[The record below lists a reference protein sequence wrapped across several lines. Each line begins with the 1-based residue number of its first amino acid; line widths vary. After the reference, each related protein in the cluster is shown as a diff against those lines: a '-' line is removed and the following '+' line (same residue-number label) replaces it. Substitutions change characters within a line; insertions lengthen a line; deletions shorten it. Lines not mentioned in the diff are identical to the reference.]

1 MTRIPPTTNFDIL
14 FTSDLHGAIRPI
26 HYNTNAY
33 RHSGLA
39 LLASLIRQERERSP
53 ELLLVDNGD
62 LLQGSP
68 LASYAAS
75 HGSKEQTHP
84 FIHVLS
90 ELGYD
95 AAVMGNHEFNYGQE
109 LLRGAVQGSSF
120 PWLSANIVMKR
131 EKQSSELAHQ
141 ELHGDQPAYMTYQDE
156 SIVVHT
162 YQVDSSENSN
172 EAVSERL
179 DDKQPVAGLPL
190 APDGAGI
197 PAFGEPYLV
206 KTLSSGVKI
215 ALLGATTHY
224 IPNWEHPKN
233 IEGLHFLDALDTI
246 RTWVKYIRKYEQ
258 PDVLVVSYHGGFECD
273 PETGEATERL
283 TGENQ
288 AYEICREIE
297 GIDVLLTGHQH
308 RQLTDEIHGVTVI
321 QPGFNGSGLG
331 HVSVQLQQSP
341 DTGKWLVTEKKA
353 KLLLLEDY
361 PDLKPD
367 PVVMK
372 LTDELEASAQTWLDQ
387 PIGEVAGDGDLSIS
401 SATQLRLQ
409 AHPFIDFVHQ
419 VQIEATGAQ
428 LSNTAMLSEE
438 ARGFGNQITVRD
450 VLSNFI
456 YPNTL
461 TVLELSGR
469 DIREA
474 LEQTARYFE
483 LDTSGKVVVNPAYM
497 QPKPQHYNY
506 DMWAGIEYE
515 LNISQPVGN
524 RVVKLEREGKPLGM
538 DEKYSVVMNS
548 YRAAGGGDYA
558 MYPGKKVLHEGAT
571 DMAALVEDFI
581 RRHQPLQV
589 GEVHNWKVTN

>member
-14 FTSDLHGAIRPI
+14 FTSDLHGAIRPV

-33 RHSGLA
+33 RHAGLA

-53 ELLLVDNGD
+53 ELLLIDNGD

-75 HGSKEQTHP
+75 HAPKAQTHP
-84 FIHVLS
+84 FIHVLN

-109 LLRGAVQGSSF
+109 LLRGAVEGSSF
-120 PWLSANIVMKR
+120 PWLSANILMKR
-131 EKQSSELAHQ
+131 EKQQ
-141 ELHGDQPAYMTYQDE
+141 
-156 SIVVHT
+156 IV
-162 YQVDSSENSN
+162 
-172 EAVSERL
+172 
-179 DDKQPVAGLPL
+179 GLPL
-190 APDGAGI
+190 APDGAGF
-197 PAFGEPYLV
+197 PAFGEPYLI
-206 KTLSSGVKI
+206 KTLSTGVKV

-233 IEGLHFLDALDTI
+233 IEGLHFMNAMDTI
-246 RTWVKYIRKYEQ
+246 RTWVKYIREHEH

-273 PETGEATERL
+273 LETGEPAERL

-288 AYEICREIE
+288 AYAICREID
-297 GIDVLLTGHQH
+297 GIDILLTGHQH
-308 RQLTDEIHGVTVI
+308 RQLTGEIHGVTVI

-331 HVSVQLQQSP
+331 QVSVQLQQSP
-341 DTGKWLVTEKKA
+341 DTDKWVVTEKKA

-367 PVVMK
+367 PAVMK
-372 LTDELEASAQTWLDQ
+372 LTNELEASAQTWLDQ
-387 PIGEVAGDGDLSIS
+387 PIGGVDGDGDLSIS

-419 VQIEATGAQ
+419 VQMEATGAQ

-438 ARGFGNQITVRD
+438 ARGFGKQITVRD

-461 TVLELSGR
+461 TVLELSGK

-483 LDTSGKVVVNPAYM
+483 LNISGEVVVNPAYM

-515 LNISQPVGN
+515 LNISQPVGS
-524 RVVKLEREGKPLGM
+524 RVVKLERDGKPLEM
-538 DEKYSVVMNS
+538 DGTYSVVMNS

-581 RRHQPLQV
+581 RRHHPLQV
-589 GEVHNWKVTN
+589 REVNNWKVTN

>member
-1 MTRIPPTTNFDIL
+1 MTRILPTTNFDIL

-33 RHSGLA
+33 RHAGLA
-39 LLASLIRQERERSP
+39 LLASLIQQERERSP

-75 HGSKEQTHP
+75 HGSKDGIHP
-84 FIHVLS
+84 FINVLN

-95 AAVMGNHEFNYGQE
+95 AAVMGNHEFNYGQN
-109 LLRGAVQGSSF
+109 LLHDAVRSSSF
-120 PWLSANIVMKR
+120 PWLSANIV
-131 EKQSSELAHQ
+131 KQEEH
-141 ELHGDQPAYMTYQDE
+141 P
-156 SIVVHT
+156 I
-162 YQVDSSENSN
+162 
-172 EAVSERL
+172 
-179 DDKQPVAGLPL
+179 
-190 APDGAGI
+190 APGGTVT
-197 PAFGEPYLV
+197 PAFGPPYLI
-206 KTLSSGVKI
+206 KNLSSGVKI

-233 IEGLHFLDALDTI
+233 IEGLHFLDALETI
-246 RTWVKYIRKYEQ
+246 RTWVHYIRQNEQ

-273 PETGEATERL
+273 LESGEPAERL

-288 AYEICREIE
+288 AYAICREID

-308 RQLTDEIHGVTVI
+308 RQFIAEVHGVTVI

-341 DTGKWLVTEKKA
+341 DTGKWVITDKKA
-353 KLLLLEDY
+353 KLLLLEDC
-361 PDLKPD
+361 PELKLD

-372 LTDELEASAQTWLDQ
+372 VTEELEASAQQWLDQ

-409 AHPFIDFVHQ
+409 AHPFIDFVHE
-419 VQIEATGAQ
+419 VQMEATGAL

-438 ARGFGNQITVRD
+438 ARGFGSQITVRD

-461 TVLELSGR
+461 TVLELSGE

-483 LDTSGKVVVNPAYM
+483 LDPSGEVIVNPAYIH
-497 QPKPQHYNY
+497 PKPQHYNY

-515 LNISQPVGN
+515 LDISQPVGR
-524 RVVKLEREGKPLGM
+524 RVVKLEREGKPLEM
-538 DEKYSVVMNS
+538 DGTYAVVMNS

-571 DMAALVEDFI
+571 DMAALVEDYI

-589 GEVHNWKVTN
+589 REVHNWKVTS

>member
-1 MTRIPPTTNFDIL
+1 MTPIPPTTNFDIV

-33 RHSGLA
+33 RPAGLA

-53 ELLLVDNGD
+53 ELLLIDNGD

-75 HGSKEQTHP
+75 HNSKDGIHP
-84 FIHVLS
+84 FINVLN

-95 AAVMGNHEFNYGQE
+95 AAVPGNHEFNYGQE
-109 LLRGAVQGSSF
+109 LLRGAVEGSSF

-131 EKQSSELAHQ
+131 EKQTPELANAEHPAN
-141 ELHGDQPAYMTYQDE
+141 QPVYMTYEDTP
-156 SIVVHT
+156 IAVHC
-162 YQVDSSENSN
+162 YNADSSGDSENTRL
-172 EAVSERL
+172 ER
-179 DDKQPVAGLPL
+179 PI
-190 APDGAGI
+190 APTGAGI
-197 PAFGEPYLV
+197 PAFGHPYLV

-233 IEGLHFLDALDTI
+233 IEGLHFLDALETI
-246 RTWVKYIRKYEQ
+246 RAWVAYIREYEQ
-258 PDVLVVSYHGGFECD
+258 PDVLVVSYHGGFEC
-273 PETGEATERL
+273 ELESGEPAERL

-288 AYEICREIE
+288 AYAICREIE

-308 RQLTDEIHGVTVI
+308 RQLTAEIHGVTVI
-321 QPGFNGSGLG
+321 QPGFNGNAAG
-331 HVSVQLQQSP
+331 HVSVQLDLLP
-341 DTGKWLVTEKKA
+341 GGKWAVTDKKA
-353 KLLLLEDY
+353 RLLLLDEY

-367 PVVMK
+367 PLVMQ
-372 LTDELEASAQTWLDQ
+372 LTEELEASAQTWLDQ
-387 PIGEVAGDGDLSIS
+387 PIGEVAGDGDLSIK
-401 SATQLRLQ
+401 SAAQLRLQ
-409 AHPFIDFVHQ
+409 AHPFIEFVHQ
-419 VQIEATGAQ
+419 VQLEATGAQ

-438 ARGFGNQITVRD
+438 ARGFGRQITVRD

-461 TVLELSGR
+461 TVLELSGA

-483 LDTSGKVVVNPAYM
+483 LDASGKVAVNPAYM

-515 LNISQPVGN
+515 LDISKPVGR
-524 RVVKLEREGKPLGM
+524 RVVQLEREGKPLEM
-538 DEKYSVVMNS
+538 DATYAVVMNS

-571 DMAALVEDFI
+571 DMAALVEDYI
-581 RRHQPLQV
+581 RRHQPLLV
-589 GEVHNWKVTN
+589 NEVHNWRVTC

>member
-1 MTRIPPTTNFDIL
+1 MTHIPPTTNFDIL

-33 RHSGLA
+33 RHAGLA
-39 LLASLIRQERERSP
+39 LLASLIRQERERSH
-53 ELLLVDNGD
+53 ELLLIDNGD

-75 HGSKEQTHP
+75 HGSKVQTHP
-84 FIHVLS
+84 FIHVLN

-109 LLRGAVQGSSF
+109 LLRGAVEGSSF
-120 PWLSANIVMKR
+120 PWLSANIVK
-131 EKQSSELAHQ
+131 
-141 ELHGDQPAYMTYQDE
+141 DE

-162 YQVDSSENSN
+162 YRVDSSEN
-172 EAVSERL
+172 ETTSERL
-179 DDKQPVAGLPL
+179 DDKQQVSALPL

-197 PAFGEPYLV
+197 PAFGEPYMI

-233 IEGLHFLDALDTI
+233 IEGLHFLDALETI
-246 RTWVKYIRKYEQ
+246 RAWVKYIRAYEQ

-273 PETGEATERL
+273 LETGEAAERL

-308 RQLTDEIHGVTVI
+308 RQLTAEIHGVTVI

-341 DTGKWLVTEKKA
+341 DGKWLVADKQA
-353 KLLLLEDY
+353 RLLLLDEH
-361 PDLKPD
+361 PDIKPD

-419 VQIEATGAQ
+419 VQMEATGAQ

-438 ARGFGNQITVRD
+438 ARGFGEQITVRD

-461 TVLELSGR
+461 TVLELSGK

-506 DMWAGIEYE
+506 DMWAGIDYE
-515 LNISQPVGN
+515 LNISQPVGS

-538 DEKYSVVMNS
+538 AKKYSVVMNS

-581 RRHQPLQV
+581 RRHHPLQV
-589 GEVHNWKVTN
+589 REVHNWKVTS

>member
-1 MTRIPPTTNFDIL
+1 MTRIPPTTNFNIL

-33 RHSGLA
+33 RHAGLA

-53 ELLLVDNGD
+53 ELLLIDNGD

-75 HGSKEQTHP
+75 HGSKVQTHP
-84 FIHVLS
+84 FIHILN

-95 AAVMGNHEFNYGQE
+95 ATVMGNHEFNYGQE

-131 EKQSSELAHQ
+131 EKQSPELAHQ
-141 ELHGDQPAYMTYQDE
+141 ELHGDQPQ
-156 SIVVHT
+156 
-162 YQVDSSENSN
+162 
-172 EAVSERL
+172 
-179 DDKQPVAGLPL
+179 VAGLPL

-206 KTLSSGVKI
+206 KTLSTGVKI

-233 IEGLHFLDALDTI
+233 IEGLHFLDALETI
-246 RTWVKYIRKYEQ
+246 RAWVKYIREYEQ

-273 PETGEATERL
+273 LETGEAAEHL

-308 RQLTDEIHGVTVI
+308 RQLTAEIHGVTVI

-341 DTGKWLVTEKKA
+341 DGKWLVADKQA
-353 KLLLLEDY
+353 RLLLLDEH

-372 LTDELEASAQTWLDQ
+372 LTDELESSAQTWLDH

-409 AHPFIDFVHQ
+409 AHPFIDLVHQ
-419 VQIEATGAQ
+419 VQMEATGAQ

-438 ARGFGNQITVRD
+438 ARGFGKQITVRD

-461 TVLELSGR
+461 TVLELSGK

-483 LDTSGKVVVNPAYM
+483 LDTSGKVIVNPAYM

-506 DMWAGIEYE
+506 DMWAGIDYE
-515 LNISQPVGN
+515 LNISQPVGS

-581 RRHQPLQV
+581 RRHQPLHV
-589 GEVHNWKVTN
+589 REVHNWKVTC

>member
-33 RHSGLA
+33 RHAGLA

-53 ELLLVDNGD
+53 ELLLIDNGD

-75 HGSKEQTHP
+75 HGSKAQTHP
-84 FIHVLS
+84 FIHVLN

-109 LLRGAVQGSSF
+109 LLRDAVEGSSF
-120 PWLSANIVMKR
+120 PWLSANIA
-131 EKQSSELAHQ
+131 E
-141 ELHGDQPAYMTYQDE
+141 
-156 SIVVHT
+156 
-162 YQVDSSENSN
+162 
-172 EAVSERL
+172 
-179 DDKQPVAGLPL
+179 LPL
-190 APDGAGI
+190 VPEGAAI
-197 PAFGEPYLV
+197 PAFGEPYLI

-233 IEGLHFLDALDTI
+233 IEGLHFMDAMDTI
-246 RTWVKYIRKYEQ
+246 RTWVKYIREHEQ

-273 PETGEATERL
+273 LETGEPAERL

-288 AYEICREIE
+288 AYAICREID

-308 RQLTDEIHGVTVI
+308 RQLTGEIHGVTVI

-331 HVSVQLQQSP
+331 QVSVQLQQSP
-341 DTGKWLVTEKKA
+341 DTGKWVVTEKKA
-353 KLLLLEDY
+353 KLQLLEDY
-361 PDLKPD
+361 PDLRPD
-367 PVVMK
+367 PAVMK
-372 LTDELEASAQTWLDQ
+372 LTNELEASAQTWLDQ

-419 VQIEATGAQ
+419 VQMEATGAQ

-438 ARGFGNQITVRD
+438 ARGFGKQITVRD

-461 TVLELSGR
+461 TVLELSGK

-483 LDTSGKVVVNPAYM
+483 LNISGEVVVNPAYM

-515 LNISQPVGN
+515 LNISQPVDS
-524 RVVKLEREGKPLGM
+524 RVVKLERDGKPLEM
-538 DEKYSVVMNS
+538 DGTYSVVMNS

-581 RRHQPLQV
+581 RRHHPLQV
-589 GEVHNWKVTN
+589 REVNNWKVTN

>member
-1 MTRIPPTTNFDIL
+1 MTRIPAATNVELI

-33 RHSGLA
+33 RPAGLA
-39 LLASLIRQERERSP
+39 MLASLIRQERERSP
-53 ELLLVDNGD
+53 ELLLIDNGD

-75 HGSKEQTHP
+75 HISRDEIHP
-84 FIHVLS
+84 FINVLN

-95 AAVMGNHEFNYGQE
+95 AAVPGNHEFNYGQE
-109 LLRGAVQGSSF
+109 LLRGAVEGSSF

-131 EKQSSELAHQ
+131 EKQTSELANAEHPAN
-141 ELHGDQPAYMTYQDE
+141 QPAYMTYE
-156 SIVVHT
+156 ETSIAVHC
-162 YQVDSSENSN
+162 YNADSSGDSENTQL
-172 EAVSERL
+172 ER
-179 DDKQPVAGLPL
+179 PI
-190 APDGAGI
+190 APAGAGI
-197 PAFGEPYLV
+197 PAFGHPYLV

-233 IEGLHFLDALDTI
+233 IEGLHFLDALETI
-246 RTWVKYIRKYEQ
+246 RAWVAYIREYEQ
-258 PDVLVVSYHGGFECD
+258 PDVLVVSYHGGFECEL
-273 PETGEATERL
+273 ETGEPAERL

-288 AYEICREIE
+288 AYAICREIE

-321 QPGFNGSGLG
+321 QPGFNGSAAG
-331 HVSVQLQQSP
+331 HVSVQLEQLP
-341 DTGKWLVTEKKA
+341 GGKWAVTDKKA
-353 KLLLLEDY
+353 RLLLLEEY

-367 PVVMK
+367 PLVMK
-372 LTDELEASAQTWLDQ
+372 LTEELEASAQTWLDQ
-387 PIGEVAGDGDLSIS
+387 PIGEVAGDGDLSIA
-401 SATQLRLQ
+401 SAAQLRLQ
-409 AHPFIDFVHQ
+409 AHPFIEFVHQ
-419 VQIEATGAQ
+419 VQLEATGAQ

-438 ARGFGNQITVRD
+438 ARGFGGQITVRD

-461 TVLELSGR
+461 TVLELSGA
-469 DIREA
+469 DIQEA

-483 LDTSGKVVVNPAYM
+483 LDASGKVAVNPAYM

-515 LNISQPVGN
+515 LDISKPVGS
-524 RVVKLEREGKPLGM
+524 RVVQLEREGKPLEM
-538 DEKYSVVMNS
+538 DATYAVVMNS

-558 MYPGKKVLHEGAT
+558 MYPGRKVLHEGAT
-571 DMAALVEDFI
+571 DMAALVEDYI

-589 GEVHNWKVTN
+589 NEVHNWKVTC

>member
-14 FTSDLHGAIRPI
+14 FTSDLHGAIRPV

-33 RHSGLA
+33 RHAGLA

-53 ELLLVDNGD
+53 ELLLIDNGD

-75 HGSKEQTHP
+75 HAPKAQAHP
-84 FIHVLS
+84 FIHVLN

-109 LLRGAVQGSSF
+109 LLRSAVEGSSF
-120 PWLSANIVMKR
+120 PWLSANIA
-131 EKQSSELAHQ
+131 E
-141 ELHGDQPAYMTYQDE
+141 
-156 SIVVHT
+156 
-162 YQVDSSENSN
+162 
-172 EAVSERL
+172 
-179 DDKQPVAGLPL
+179 LPL
-190 APDGAGI
+190 APEGAGI
-197 PAFGEPYLV
+197 PAFGEPYLI
-206 KTLSSGVKI
+206 KTLSTGVKI

-233 IEGLHFLDALDTI
+233 IEGLHFMNAMDTI
-246 RTWVKYIRKYEQ
+246 RTWVKYIREHEQ

-273 PETGEATERL
+273 LETGEPAERL

-288 AYEICREIE
+288 AYAICREID
-297 GIDVLLTGHQH
+297 GIDILLTGHQH
-308 RQLTDEIHGVTVI
+308 RQLTGEIHGVTVI

-331 HVSVQLQQSP
+331 QVSVQLQQSP
-341 DTGKWLVTEKKA
+341 DTGKWVVTEKKA

-361 PDLKPD
+361 PDLRPD
-367 PVVMK
+367 PAVMK
-372 LTDELEASAQTWLDQ
+372 LTNELEASAQTWLDQ
-387 PIGEVAGDGDLSIS
+387 PIGEVDGDGDLSIS

-419 VQIEATGAQ
+419 VQMEATGAQ

-438 ARGFGNQITVRD
+438 ARGFGHQITVRD

-461 TVLELSGR
+461 TVLELSGK
-469 DIREA
+469 DIRDA

-483 LDTSGKVVVNPAYM
+483 LNVSGEVIVNPAYM

-515 LNISQPVGN
+515 LNISKPVGS
-524 RVVKLEREGKPLGM
+524 RVVKLERDGKQLEM
-538 DEKYSVVMNS
+538 DGTYSVVMNS

-581 RRHQPLQV
+581 RRNQPLQV
-589 GEVHNWKVTN
+589 REVHNWKVTN

>member
-1 MTRIPPTTNFDIL
+1 MTPINPTASFNIL

-33 RHSGLA
+33 RPAGLA

-68 LASYAAS
+68 LASYAAL
-75 HGSKEQTHP
+75 KVTENNVHP
-84 FIHVLS
+84 FISVLN

-95 AAVMGNHEFNYGQE
+95 AAVMGNHEFNYGQD
-109 LLRGAVQGSSF
+109 LLRRAVDASNF
-120 PWLSANIVMKR
+120 PWLSANIV
-131 EKQSSELAHQ
+131 SE
-141 ELHGDQPAYMTYQDE
+141 ELEGDNG
-156 SIVVHT
+156 I
-162 YQVDSSENSN
+162 
-172 EAVSERL
+172 EAWTDL
-179 DDKQPVAGLPL
+179 PPGAGLP
-190 APDGAGI
+190 
-197 PAFGEPYLV
+197 AFGPPYLI

-233 IEGLHFLDALDTI
+233 IEGLQFLDAMETI
-246 RTWVKYIRKYEQ
+246 RTWVSHIREHEK
-258 PDVLVVSYHGGFECD
+258 PDVLVVSYHGGFESD
-273 PETGEATERL
+273 LETGEAAERL

-288 AYEICREIE
+288 AYAICRDIE

-308 RQLTDEIHGVTVI
+308 RQLTAEIHGVTVI
-321 QPGFNGSGLG
+321 QPGFSGHGAG
-331 HVSVQLQQSP
+331 HVTVQLEESSG
-341 DTGKWLVTEKKA
+341 GKWQITDKKA
-353 KLLLLEDY
+353 QLLLLDEPSEVE
-361 PDLKPD
+361 PDAT
-367 PVVMK
+367 VMK
-372 LTDELEASAQTWLDQ
+372 LTDELEAEAQAWLDQ
-387 PIGEVAGDGDLSIS
+387 SIGEVAGDLSITN
-401 SATQLRLQ
+401 ATALRLK

-419 VQIEATGAQ
+419 VQMEATGAQ

-438 ARGFGNQITVRD
+438 ARGFGNRITVRD

-461 TVLELSGR
+461 TVLELRGQ

-483 LDTSGKVVVNPAYM
+483 VNASGKVAVNPAYM
-497 QPKPQHYNY
+497 EPKPQHYNY
-506 DMWAGIEYE
+506 DMWAGMEYE
-515 LNISQPVGN
+515 LDISQPVGS
-524 RVVKLEREGKPLGM
+524 RVVKLEREGKPM
-538 DEKYSVVMNS
+538 DMNDTYSVVMNS

-571 DMAALVEDFI
+571 DMAALVEDYI
-581 RRHQPLQV
+581 RRHQPLTVEQTD
-589 GEVHNWKVTN
+589 NWKVIGDSTIQQKN